1 MSQPDLNALA
11 GLLGQVLG
19 GGNANGLGAF
29 TDRLRQN
36 GLGPEVDS
44 WIGNGANQPV
54 APDRLAAALGPQQL
68 GVQGGSGGGMAG
80 VLAALLP
87 VVVNAL
93 TPQGR
98 LPQRD
103 EELPQGGLA
112 GLLGAMGGGQ
122 GAPGGGG
129 LGGLLGQLMG
139 GGAGQP
145 AQPQGGLGALLG
157 GLMGGGAEA
166 GGGGAAQGATDGRA
180 YGKFG
185 PGEGGRKG

>member
-1 MSQPDLNALA
+1 MSQPDLNAIA

-44 WIGNGANQPV
+44 WIGPGANQPV

-68 GVQGGSGGGMAG
+68 GISGGSGGGMAG

-103 EELPQGGLA
+103 EEVPQGGLA

-122 GAPGGGG
+122 GSQQGGG
-129 LGGLLGQLMG
+129 LGAMLGQMMG
-139 GGAGQP
+139 GGGQGA
-145 AQPQGGLGALLG
+145 AQQGGLGALLG
-157 GLMGGGAEA
+157 GLMGGGAA
-166 GGGGAAQGATDGRA
+166 PGGGGSVDGATDGRA
-180 YGKFG
+180 YGKLG
-185 PGEGGRKG
+185 PGEGGGRKG

>member
-19 GGNANGLGAF
+19 GGNAQGLGAL
-29 TDRLRQN
+29 TDRLRQG
-36 GLGPEVDS
+36 GLGAEVDS
-44 WIGNGANQPV
+44 WIGPGANQPV

-68 GVQGGSGGGMAG
+68 GGSGGGMAG

-98 LPQRD
+98 LPQHD
-103 EELPQGGLA
+103 AELPQGGLA

-122 GAPGGGG
+122 GASAGGG
-129 LGGLLGQLMG
+129 LGGMLGQLMG
-139 GGAGQP
+139 GGGAP
-145 AQPQGGLGALLG
+145 AQQGGLGALLG
-157 GLMGGGAEA
+157 GLMGGGQAPGA
-166 GGGGAAQGATDGRA
+166 GGGAVEGAVDGRA

-185 PGEGGRKG
+185 PGDGGRKG

>member
-1 MSQPDLNALA
+1 MSQPDLNAIA

-19 GGNANGLGAF
+19 GGNAQGLGAL
-29 TDRLRQN
+29 TDRLRQG

-44 WIGNGANQPV
+44 WIGPGANQPV

-98 LPQRD
+98 LPQHD
-103 EELPQGGLA
+103 AELPQGGLS

-122 GAPGGGG
+122 GASAGGG
-129 LGGLLGQLMG
+129 LGGMLGQLMG
-139 GGAGQP
+139 GGG
-145 AQPQGGLGALLG
+145 AQAAQQGGLGALLG
-157 GLMGGGAEA
+157 GLMGGGQAPAA
-166 GGGGAAQGATDGRA
+166 GGSSVEGATDGRA

-185 PGEGGRKG
+185 PGDGGRKG